1 MLKLQ
6 YSGHLTQGAHSLE
19 RTLMVE
25 KIDGKKKREWQR
37 MRGLDSITDS
47 MDMDLSKVWER
58 VKDKEAWRAA
68 AHGVTKSGT
77 WLSDWTTIT
86 KGLKPQMNG
95 RCHHSFYLFVFNWRK
110 IALQNFVVFCQTSTW
125 ISHRYT
131 HIPFEPL
138 SHIPLTPLGWYRASV
153 WVS

>member
-6 YSGHLTQGAHSLE
+6 YSGHLMQGAHSLE

-47 MDMDLSKVWER
+47 MDMDLSKLWER

-68 AHGVTKSGT
+68 VHGVTRSGT

-86 KGLKPQMNG
+86 KGQNPPINETILFICLFGFLIEGKLLYRILLFSGKHQEE
-95 RCHHSFYLFVFNWRK
+95 SFYCIFANVKFNILLRFDR
-110 IALQNFVVFCQTSTW
+110 IALLLL
-125 ISHRYT
+125 R
-131 HIPFEPL
+131 
-138 SHIPLTPLGWYRASV
+138 
-153 WVS
+153 